1 VQFDEVS
8 LEKAEGV
15 AAITLDRPDRL
26 NAISARPGGTRD
38 QVLAALADAEDD
50 PGIGCVLLSGAGR
63 GFSSGGD
70 VTGNVRRESASE
82 HQAFLEQAGAF
93 HRRLREAQVPIVAAV
108 HGVCLGAALSM
119 VASCDL
125 VVASESA
132 HFGLPEG
139 RIGLVG
145 ATALVPAI
153 GRQWAKF
160 LMLTG
165 ENITASR
172 ACQIGLVLTVEPD
185 DELAPRARDL
195 ARRLAR
201 LPREAVLLNRR
212 AIDAVAEASG
222 DAAGR
227 AAGLAADAVTLANS
241 GRATAPDGRSF
252 REIIDTEGMDGLKA
266 ARAAQYDLAW
276 LR

>member
-38 QVLAALADAEDD
+38 QVLAALADAEHDL
-50 PGIGCVLLSGAGR
+50 GIGCVLLSGAGR

-132 HFGLPEG
+132 RFGLPEG

-266 ARAAQYDLAW
+266 ARASQYDLAW

>member
-1 VQFDEVS
+1 
-8 LEKAEGV
+8 
-15 AAITLDRPDRL
+15 
-26 NAISARPGGTRD
+26 
-38 QVLAALADAEDD
+38 
-50 PGIGCVLLSGAGR
+50 
-63 GFSSGGD
+63 
-70 VTGNVRRESASE
+70 
-82 HQAFLEQAGAF
+82 
-93 HRRLREAQVPIVAAV
+93 
-108 HGVCLGAALSM
+108 M

-125 VVASESA
+125 VLASESA
-132 HFGLPEG
+132 RFGLPEG

-172 ACQIGLVLTVEPD
+172 ACQIGLVLIVEPD
-185 DELAPRARDL
+185 DELMSRARDL
-195 ARRLAR
+195 AYRLAR
-201 LPREAVLLNRR
+201 LPRQAVLLNRR
-212 AIDAVAEASG
+212 AVDAVAEASG

-266 ARAAQYDLAW
+266 SARRSIRSGLVALMPAC